1 MFAAIGFSAWDNNS
15 WQPVVGLI
23 IAGLLFTHGA
33 SRLHFEVVAAGG
45 LGVTII
51 TGVLAG
57 RLFDSALVQGLSVI
71 GVGAIIVFTSIAI
84 SRKGNAVT

>member
-1 MFAAIGFSAWDNNS
+1 MHLEI
-15 WQPVVGLI
+15 VG
-23 IAGLLFTHGA
+23 
-33 SRLHFEVVAAGG
+33 AGG

-57 RLFDSALVQGLSVI
+57 QFFDSALAQGISVI

-84 SRKGNAVT
+84 SRKDNAVT